1 MFNKLMNLLNRKE
14 KKECAMSILKRNR
27 KTKIVSTIG
36 PVSEN
41 QKTIDELFQAGA
53 DVFRLNFS
61 HGTHEEHAERVRMI
75 REAEKKFGRPVTIFA
90 DMQGPKL
97 RLGVFANDKIEV
109 SKGHKIIL
117 DSDPT
122 PGDEKRVCL
131 PHPEILEV
139 LEVGANVL
147 VDDGNTELVVTA
159 KDPANQWV
167 ECEVVAGKWLK
178 TKKGVNLP
186 SVLIKRSI
194 ITEKDRKDL
203 VAACKM
209 DLDWIGLS
217 FVQRPEDIT
226 EARQIMGDNGKKII
240 AKIEKPSAVELFDEI
255 VKLTDAV
262 MVARGDLGVEIP
274 PEKVPSVQKRI
285 INVCRAEGKP
295 VIVATQMLD
304 SMIGAPRP
312 TRAEVTDV
320 ATAVY
325 DGTDAIM
332 LSGETAFGDY
342 PIEAV
347 TIMDKI
353 AQDAEKNEIYKTV
366 RAADQLPMQPTS
378 SDAIAAA
385 AVKVADNVGAKVI
398 VAHTTSGSTALRI
411 ARTRPGTPV
420 LCLTSDKIV
429 ARRLQLSFG
438 INAVYVEG
446 LKNFEDIVAKAQE
459 LVKEK
464 EMAKAGDTMVI
475 SAGYPVGVVGST
487 NILHTVEVK

>member
-1 MFNKLMNLLNRKE
+1 
-14 KKECAMSILKRNR
+14 MSILKRDR
-27 KTKIVSTIG
+27 KTKIISTIG

-41 QKTIDELFQAGA
+41 QATIDALFQAGA

-75 REAEKKFGRPVTIFA
+75 REAEKKFDRPVTIFA

-97 RLGVFANDKIEV
+97 RLGKFENEKIEV
-109 SKGHKIIL
+109 KKGHKIKL

-122 PGDEKRVCL
+122 PGNESRVCL

-139 LEVGANVL
+139 LEVGANIL
-147 VDDGNTELVVTA
+147 VDDGNTELVVTQ
-159 KDPANQWV
+159 KGSDWV

-178 TKKGVNLP
+178 DKKGVNLP

-203 VAACKM
+203 VAACGM
-209 DLDWIGLS
+209 DIDWIGLS
-217 FVQRPEDIT
+217 FVQRASDIT
-226 EARQIMGDNGKKII
+226 EARELMGDATQKII
-240 AKIEKPSAVELFDEI
+240 AKIEKPSAVEDFDEI
-255 VKLTDAV
+255 VKLADAV

-325 DGTDAIM
+325 DGTDAVM

-353 AQDAEKNEIYKTV
+353 AKDAEQNEIYQTV
-366 RAADQLPMQPTS
+366 RASDFLPLEPST
-378 SDAIAAA
+378 SDAIAFAA
-385 AVKVADNVGAKVI
+385 ENVADVIEASVI
-398 VAHTTSGSTALRI
+398 VVHTTTGATAVRVSRI
-411 ARTRPGTPV
+411 RPETPI
-420 LCLTSDKIV
+420 LCITPDKIV
-429 ARRLQLSFG
+429 ARRLQLSYG
-438 INAVYVEG
+438 INAVCVEG
-446 LKNFEDIVAKAQE
+446 VKTFDDVVAKANE
-459 LVKEK
+459 LVKAK
-464 EMAKAGDTMVI
+464 DMAKAGDKIVI
-475 SAGYPVGVVGST
+475 TGGFPVGATGAT
-487 NILHTVEVK
+487 NILHTHEVK